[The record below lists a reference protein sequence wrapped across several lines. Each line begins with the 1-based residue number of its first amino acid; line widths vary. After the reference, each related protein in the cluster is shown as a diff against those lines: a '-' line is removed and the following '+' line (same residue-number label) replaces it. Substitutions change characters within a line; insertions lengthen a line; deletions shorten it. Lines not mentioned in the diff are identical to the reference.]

1 MIMTCVERKSEFLIT
16 AKLKDVT
23 SARLNAAKER
33 AFRIIPPKLRQT
45 LTVDNVTLLPTSRTD
60 STISLLT
67 KADFALQM

>member
-1 MIMTCVERKSEFLIT
+1 MIMTCVERKSGFLIT